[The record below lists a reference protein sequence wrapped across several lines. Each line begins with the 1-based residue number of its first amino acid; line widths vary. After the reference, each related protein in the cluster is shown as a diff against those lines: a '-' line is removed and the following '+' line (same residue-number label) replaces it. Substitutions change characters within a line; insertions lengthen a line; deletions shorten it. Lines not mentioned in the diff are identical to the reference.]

1 MTKPTTSKT
10 SAKTRSTLSS
20 QSKSRRTDR
29 ADVPAGET
37 ELALPSEDATEDT
50 QDDHGPADE
59 PEERVATTPRRAL
72 VAAAIMA
79 AATPDFRRLL
89 RDPAPLA
96 LVVSV
101 PSSAW
106 VEVVENFFGE
116 AFERC
121 WTCFARDGSQRVR
134 DKISVGNDEVGRALA
149 DGRSVVGIA
158 VAPDQILP
166 STLVAAADARLNVVV
181 PNGEIVRRVIRER
194 FGGTVPRIEDA
205 DIAGLDLDDLAA
217 AMRAKS
223 SARDVVKRLA
233 AASKARM
240 GIVPTLRL
248 PDLETAFEYGAA
260 REWGLSLA
268 RDLRDYR
275 AGLIPWSALDRG
287 AIFVSPPGMG
297 KSLLAQCL
305 ARACRVNLV
314 TGSIGELF
322 ATSTGHLDGVIK
334 AQRELFAR
342 AAAAAPCILLLDEI
356 DALPA
361 RESLDSRG
369 QDWWMPVINDF
380 LLLLDAAVA
389 DQRQG
394 VVVIGATNRIHA
406 VDPAILRPGRLERA
420 IEIGPLGPDG
430 ILNVLK
436 FHVAGDLPER
446 ELGPVAETLEGYT
459 PAEIMELVRSAR
471 RAARH
476 AGRDLAAGDLTAAAL
491 PATDLAPDALFRVAV
506 HEAGHAVVAHA
517 TGVGRVAHV
526 RIGGRAGPGAHTRV
540 EFDESDLLTREAV
553 EARVVALL
561 AGRGA
566 ECLFTGVAS
575 AGAGGT
581 DQSDLGLATRMLA
594 AMQVS
599 QGLGEASLVYLSASD
614 EALEAVRRDPVLRKA
629 IDGQLR
635 DLQARA
641 VDILRQNRATVL
653 AIADALVERRFLG
666 GAEIAAIAA
675 RFSSGTVPSVTELP
689 NTRTTGKP

>member
-1 MTKPTTSKT
+1 MTKSTAS
-10 SAKTRSTLSS
+10 KTRSTLSS
-20 QSKSRRTDR
+20 QSRSRRTDR
-29 ADVPAGET
+29 ADAPADEA
-37 ELALPSEDATEDT
+37 EFDLPSEDAI
-50 QDDHGPADE
+50 QDNNDDEAPAHE
-59 PEERVATTPRRAL
+59 PEERVATAPRQAL

-106 VEVVENFFGE
+106 VKAVENFFGN
-116 AFERC
+116 AFGRR
-121 WTCFARDGSQRVR
+121 WTCFGRDGSERLR
-134 DKISVGNDEVGRALA
+134 DKVSVGNDEVGHALA

-166 STLVAAADARLNVVV
+166 STLVAAADARLKVVV
-181 PNGEIVRRVIRER
+181 PNGKIVRRVIRER
-194 FGGTVPRIEDA
+194 FGGTAARIEDT
-205 DIAGLDLDDLAA
+205 DIAGLDLDDLVA

-223 SARDVVKRLA
+223 RPRDVVARLA
-233 AASKARM
+233 AASKART
-240 GIVPTLRL
+240 GIAPTVRL
-248 PDLETAFEYGAA
+248 PDLETAVEYGAA
-260 REWGLSLA
+260 REWGLALA
-268 RDLRDYR
+268 RDFHDFR

-287 AIFVSPPGMG
+287 AILYSRPGTG
-297 KSLLAQCL
+297 KSLLSRCL
-305 ARACRVNLV
+305 SRACGVNLV

-322 ATSTGHLDGVIK
+322 ATSSGNLDGVIK
-334 AQRELFAR
+334 AQREMFAR
-342 AAAAAPCILLLDEI
+342 AAAAAPCILFLDEI
-356 DALPA
+356 DALPS

-369 QDWWMPVINDF
+369 RDWWMPIINDF

-389 DQRQG
+389 EQREG
-394 VVVIGATNRIHA
+394 VVVIGATNRIEA
-406 VDPAILRPGRLERA
+406 VDLAILRPGRLERA
-420 IEIGPLGPDG
+420 IEIGPLGPEG

-436 FHVAGDLPER
+436 FLVAQDLPER
-446 ELGPVAETLEGYT
+446 ELGSVAEMLEGYT

-476 AGRDLAAGDLTAAAL
+476 AGHDLTVENLTTAAL

-517 TGVGRVAHV
+517 TKVGRVGYV

-540 EFDESDLLTREAV
+540 EFDDSDLLTRKAV
-553 EARVVALL
+553 EDRVIALL

-566 ECLFTGVAS
+566 ECLFTGGAS

-581 DQSDLGLATRMLA
+581 DESDLGLATRMLA
-594 AMQVS
+594 AMHVS
-599 QGLGEASLVYLSASD
+599 HGLGEAGLVYLSASD
-614 EALEAVRRDPVLRKA
+614 EALDAVRRDPVLRKA
-629 IDGQLR
+629 IDVRLR

-653 AIADALVERRFLG
+653 AIAAALVERRFLG
-666 GAEIAAIAA
+666 GAEIVAIAA
-675 RFSSGTVPSVTELP
+675 RFSSATGQPATKLP
-689 NTRTTGKP
+689 NTRPTGRP